1 MARSPHSFLRTT
13 GLLLAVLCL
22 AAPAATLTALGT
34 GCAGAKKLVKDDAME
49 KETLRK
55 AATIYWEGVRW
66 GDADRSSAFIQD
78 SDLRVAFSYWL
89 EDEQEERRISD
100 VAIMQIE
107 MGPEID
113 PPREGRE
120 REATVHLRIEGYEL
134 PAQIV
139 DKRQEE
145 QLWYRTQTGWYAE
158 WTAPTEED

>member
-1 MARSPHSFLRTT
+1 MARSPHSVLRTT
-13 GLLLAVLCL
+13 GLLLASLL
-22 AAPAATLTALGT
+22 LLAPAATLTGLGT

-55 AATIYWEGVRW
+55 AALIYWEGVRW
-66 GDADRSSAFIQD
+66 GDADRASVFIQD
-78 SDLRVAFSYWL
+78 ADLRVAFSYWL
-89 EDEQEERRISD
+89 EDEQEARRISD

-107 MGPEID
+107 LGPEID
-113 PPREGRE
+113 PPSEGRE
-120 REATVHLRIEGYEL
+120 KEATVHLRIEGYEL

-145 QLWYRTQTGWYAE
+145 QTWYRTQTGWYAE